1 MTSWAGTLQLCQRD
15 FSIDYVSP
23 NSRRHPHVSHRGA
36 QHSDLLTSSSPAQAL
51 AQQLSSVFHRLE
63 HLEHRLRRSKLPD
76 YGHLHALVHTH
87 SELHRRYFYPDI
99 QNGPLKCAE
108 PVLRAALQAV
118 EYTYWAISQRT
129 VYQPVNRSAWTRQSR
144 RMRPPQ
150 IAQLHQSVERAV
162 GSFRLFLQL
171 RQSVQPRKL
180 TFVGGGRTEHLSPRG
195 GRAALR
201 SCATV
206 T

>member
-1 MTSWAGTLQLCQRD
+1 MTSWAGTLQLCQQD
-15 FSIDYVSP
+15 LSIDYVSP
-23 NSRRHPHVSHRGA
+23 YSRRHPNVSHRGA
-36 QHSDLLTSSSPAQAL
+36 QHSDLLAASSPAQAL

-63 HLEHRLRRSKLPD
+63 QLEQRLGRRKLPD

-129 VYQPVNRSAWTRQSR
+129 VYQPINRSAWTRQSR

-150 IAQLHQSVERAV
+150 IAQLSLIHI
-162 GSFRLFLQL
+162 
-171 RQSVQPRKL
+171 
-180 TFVGGGRTEHLSPRG
+180 
-195 GRAALR
+195 
-201 SCATV
+201 
-206 T
+206 